1 MSVASLL
8 RKRVVFL
15 SGKGGVGKSA
25 CGLALGLLG
34 SGRGK
39 RVLLVEI
46 DAPLEATR
54 YLSAEPAG
62 STETELRPG
71 LFTVNLD
78 PPTVMAEWVK
88 RTAKLDLLVRP
99 VLNSP
104 IYHRFFAAAPGL
116 KELMVLGKI
125 MSLEQERQHRSK
137 KPRYDQII
145 VDAPST
151 GHGLSLLKVPGAAS
165 RAIPVGPVG
174 KHARQIDQALRNPAL
189 TALGIV
195 AIPEEM
201 AVIEALELHEAAS
214 EELGMSIQ
222 VILLNQ
228 SHGRRLK
235 AAQEARVL
243 DLAGGRAKGRLAR
256 GVSLESALAAGRRH
270 IRRRKLSAFYLRRL
284 RRQVETP
291 VVPLPYVFSE
301 SFDEAAIG
309 RLAAALADA

>member
-46 DAPLEATR
+46 DAPLEASR
-54 YLSAEPAG
+54 YLGARPAG
-62 STETELRPG
+62 NTETELRPG
-71 LFTVNLD
+71 LFAVNLD
-78 PPTVMAEWVK
+78 PPAVMAEWVK

-99 VLNSP
+99 VLASP

-125 MSLEQERQHRSK
+125 MSLEREHRHRSK
-137 KPRYDQII
+137 QPRYDQII
-145 VDAPST
+145 VDLPAT
-151 GHGLSLLKVPGAAS
+151 GHGLSFLRVPGAAS

-174 KHARQIDQALRNPAL
+174 RQARRIDEALRNPKL

-195 AIPEEM
+195 TIPEEM
-201 AVIEALELHEAAS
+201 AVVEALELHATAS
-214 EELGMSIQ
+214 GELGMSIQ
-222 VILLNQ
+222 AILLNQ

-235 AAQEARVL
+235 AAEEARVL
-243 DLAGGRAKGRLAR
+243 ELAGGRAKGRLAR
-256 GVSLESALAAGRRH
+256 GVTLESALAAGRRH
-270 IRRRKLSAFYLRRL
+270 IRRRKLSAFYARRL
-284 RRQVETP
+284 RKQVDTP
-291 VVPLPYVFSE
+291 IVPLPYVFSE
-301 SFDEAAIG
+301 SFDETAIE
-309 RLAAALADA
+309 RLAATLESA